1 MSASVFRTNERN
13 KKVVSR
19 SRLPRVT
26 CSTASQQPGT
36 AHKLKIYFVQ
46 DITVSVQAEGHIES
60 NDENRLSRPQ
70 ASEATDR
77 AGDGEEA
84 ARDKCA
90 VQLLRRPEGDGH
102 QKVGRGGMQI
112 YTL

>member
-1 MSASVFRTNERN
+1 M
-13 KKVVSR
+13 
-19 SRLPRVT
+19 
-26 CSTASQQPGT
+26 
-36 AHKLKIYFVQ
+36 
-46 DITVSVQAEGHIES
+46 SVQAGGHIES

-90 VQLLRRPEGDGH
+90 VQLLWRPEGDGY
-102 QKVGRGGMQI
+102 QKVGRGGYR

>member
-1 MSASVFRTNERN
+1 M
-13 KKVVSR
+13 
-19 SRLPRVT
+19 
-26 CSTASQQPGT
+26 
-36 AHKLKIYFVQ
+36 
-46 DITVSVQAEGHIES
+46 SVQAGGHIE

-70 ASEATDR
+70 ASEAADG

-102 QKVGRGGMQI
+102 QKVGRGEQVICIG
-112 YTL
+112 

>member
-1 MSASVFRTNERN
+1 M
-13 KKVVSR
+13 
-19 SRLPRVT
+19 
-26 CSTASQQPGT
+26 
-36 AHKLKIYFVQ
+36 
-46 DITVSVQAEGHIES
+46 SVQAGGHIES

-102 QKVGRGGMQI
+102 QKVGRGEIQI
-112 YTL
+112 YFVICIG